1 MTQHNVTQPV
11 TTRGGAVRQN
21 PSPGARRQA
30 ALQQLARWR
39 SSARRREA
47 GMTLVEVLIVVSIMA
62 MIATGVT
69 VFALPKFREA
79 QVSTAKTNAQVLR
92 RAVQDWQRVNME
104 STCPTVSQ
112 LVEGKHL
119 DSASNPDDPWG
130 IPYVLACTEDDVF
143 IQSSGPDK
151 KQGTPDD
158 ISVPK
163 VRTDAEN

>member
-1 MTQHNVTQPV
+1 MTELV
-11 TTRGGAVRQN
+11 
-21 PSPGARRQA
+21 SA
-30 ALQQLARWR
+30 ALPSRPEAAQPTTVCDSSRVLGRLRLA
-39 SSARRREA
+39 SRRRRLTS

-69 VFALPKFREA
+69 VFALPKFKEA

-104 STCPTVSQ
+104 VSCPTMSQ

-119 DSASNPDDPWG
+119 DSASNQEDPWG
-130 IPYVLACTEDDVF
+130 QQWVLQCTDDDVF
-143 IQSSGPDK
+143 VQSGGPDK

-158 ISVPK
+158 ISVPQL
-163 VRTDAEN
+163 RTNDEG

>member
-1 MTQHNVTQPV
+1 MTECNN
-11 TTRGGAVRQN
+11 AFRQ
-21 PSPGARRQA
+21 GRAAARPA
-30 ALQQLARWR
+30 SVVG
-39 SSARRREA
+39 SSRVLDRLRLSSQRRRIEA

-69 VFALPKFREA
+69 VFALPKFKEA

-104 STCPTVSQ
+104 VSCPTMSQ

-119 DSASNPDDPWG
+119 DSASNTEDPWG
-130 IPYVLACTEDDVF
+130 QPWALQCTDDDVF
-143 IQSSGPDK
+143 VQSNGPDT

-163 VRTDAEN
+163 IRTDAEN